1 MADNSEN
8 VNPFVDAPVIYSYSR
23 AQAIGDGELIDVTE
37 TAKEAGFKYPV
48 AVTQGVM
55 STVVHT
61 PETAAAQGE
70 SDSGRL
76 WDVLWM
82 CAAAARGLSNLV
94 RHNLDGDV
102 DDRANHAIDDDS
114 VTFELFATDQHGK
127 KVLHRLWSKCGPG
140 DAGEPVVT
148 IMLQGED

>member
-8 VNPFVDAPVIYSYSR
+8 ANPFADAPVIYSYSR
-23 AQAIGDGELIDVTE
+23 AQAIEDGVLIDVTE

-82 CAAAARGLSNLV
+82 CAAAARKISSNEV
-94 RHNLDGDV
+94 E
-102 DDRANHAIDDDS
+102 DS
-114 VTFELFATDQHGK
+114 VYFEVLATDQDGFK
-127 KVLHRLWSKCGPG
+127 KLHRLWSKCGPG
-140 DAGEPVVT
+140 DAAEPVVT